1 MPLRGTCSQ
10 LGLVREHRSQPLK
23 TTAALHVPS
32 STNTHNA
39 HKYILL
45 HVLCTEVKQS
55 LQMSTRNATWLC
67 QAVHVLSSLTAISI
81 QS

>member
-32 STNTHNA
+32 STNTHNT

-45 HVLCTEVKQS
+45 HILCTEVKH
-55 LQMSTRNATWLC
+55 
-67 QAVHVLSSLTAISI
+67 AVTANVHKKCYSAVSSSACA
-81 QS
+81 